1 MDSPYAGARTGA
13 CCDVGRRRSD
23 LAPCADL
30 APFRNT
36 VVSARLDGVARPLI
50 MAVDPDPEAL
60 SRTEGEL
67 SRRFGADYTVRAE
80 TSARDALRH
89 LERAAETG
97 ELVALVLADT
107 WLPEVSGAE
116 LLARV
121 RTLHPDAGRGLMVP
135 WGAWGHRETTT
146 EILTAMSRG
155 DINYYVL
162 KPWTTPDELFNK
174 TVSEFVQ
181 LWSRSVAGAEREVV
195 VVGEARDRRGHQVR
209 SFLTRNGIPH
219 AFLERGTPAGTEA
232 LKHAGVPDPESATGP
247 LTVWMPAIGGAVLH
261 DPTDAEL
268 GEAWGLHTTLA
279 PADRDVDLVVIGAGP
294 AGLASAVSGSSEGL
308 SVLCLEHQA
317 LGGQAGTSS
326 LIRNYLGFA
335 RGLGGTEL
343 TQRGFQQAWVFGTS
357 FVITRPVTA
366 LQADESG
373 FVVEVEGEGSVRSRA
388 VVLATGVA
396 YRRLPVE
403 TLDRLQGTGVYYG
416 ANVSEAQGLKGGH
429 TMVVGGGNSAGQAAL
444 HLQRYAAH
452 VDIVIRGA
460 DLAATMSQY
469 LIDEITSSERIT
481 VLADSEVVAAS
492 GEDWLESVTLRQRT
506 SGEETVHPVQGL
518 FVMIGAEP
526 HTQWLPEQVTLDK
539 RGFVETGVEHGE
551 DRPHLSYET
560 SIPGL
565 FAVGDVRSG
574 SVKRVA
580 AAVGEGSVVVA
591 QIHQYL
597 ALSGPGQR

>member
-1 MDSPYAGARTGA
+1 MD
-13 CCDVGRRRSD
+13 
-23 LAPCADL
+23 
-30 APFRNT
+30 
-36 VVSARLDGVARPLI
+36 ARLGAVARPLI
-50 MAVDPDPEAL
+50 MAVDPEPEAL

-80 TSARDALRH
+80 TSADDALRH

-97 ELVALVLADT
+97 EPVALVLADT
-107 WLPEVSGAE
+107 WLPEIPGAE

-146 EILTAMSRG
+146 QILTAMSRG

-195 VVGEARDRRGHQVR
+195 VVGEPRDRRGHQVR

-219 AFLERGTPAGTEA
+219 AFLERGTPAGAEA
-232 LKHAGVPDPESATGP
+232 LGRSGVPDPESVTGP
-247 LTVWMPAIGGAVLH
+247 LTVWMPAIGGTVLQ

-279 PADRDVDLVVIGAGP
+279 PGDRDVDLVVIGAGP
-294 AGLASAVSGSSEGL
+294 AGLASAVSASSEGL
-308 SVLCLEHQA
+308 SVLCLEHLA

-366 LQADESG
+366 LQTDDVG
-373 FVVEVEGEGSVRSRA
+373 FLVEVEGEGPVRSRA

-403 TLDRLQGTGVYYG
+403 ALDRLQGTGVYYG
-416 ANVSEAQGLKGGH
+416 ANVSEAQGLKGAR

-444 HLQRYAAH
+444 HLQRYAAQ
-452 VDIVIRGA
+452 VAIVIRGP
-460 DLAATMSQY
+460 DLSATMSQY
-469 LIDEITSSERIT
+469 LIDEINSSDRIT
-481 VLADSEVVAAS
+481 VLADSEVVAAT
-492 GEDWLESVTLRQRT
+492 GEEWLESVTLRQRT

-526 HTQWLPEQVTLDK
+526 HTQWLPEEVTLDT
-539 RGFVETGVEHGE
+539 RGFVATGVEHGP

-560 SIPGL
+560 SVPGL

-597 ALSGPGQR
+597 ALSGPGPR

>member
-1 MDSPYAGARTGA
+1 
-13 CCDVGRRRSD
+13 
-23 LAPCADL
+23 
-30 APFRNT
+30 
-36 VVSARLDGVARPLI
+36 
-50 MAVDPDPEAL
+50 MAVDPEPEAL

-80 TSARDALRH
+80 TSAGDALRH

-97 ELVALVLADT
+97 EPVALVLADA
-107 WLPEVSGAE
+107 WLPEISGAE

-135 WGAWGHRETTT
+135 WGAWGHRDTTT
-146 EILTAMSRG
+146 QILTAMSRG

-232 LKHAGVPDPESATGP
+232 LRRSGVPDPESVSGP
-247 LTVWMPAIGGAVLH
+247 LTVWMPAIGGAVLQ

-279 PADRDVDLVVIGAGP
+279 PDDRDVDLVVVGAGP
-294 AGLASAVSGSSEGL
+294 AGLAAAVSASSEGL
-308 SVLCLEHQA
+308 SVLCLEHLA

-366 LQADESG
+366 LQADASG
-373 FVVEVEGEGSVRSRA
+373 FLVEVEGEGTVRSRA

-396 YRRLPVE
+396 YRRLPVDA
-403 TLDRLQGTGVYYG
+403 LDRLQGTGVYYG
-416 ANVSEAQGLKGGH
+416 ANVSEAQGLKEAR

-452 VDIVIRGA
+452 VAIVIRGA
-460 DLAATMSQY
+460 DLSATMSQY
-469 LIDEITSSERIT
+469 LIDEINSSERIT
-481 VLADSEVVAAS
+481 VLADSEVVEAT
-492 GEDWLESVTLRQRT
+492 GEEWLETVTLRQRA
-506 SGEETVHPVQGL
+506 SGEETVHPVQGI

-526 HTQWLPEQVTLDK
+526 HTQWLPEEVILDK
-539 RGFVETGVEHGE
+539 RGFVATGVEHGP

-580 AAVGEGSVVVA
+580 SAVGEGSVVVA

>member
-1 MDSPYAGARTGA
+1 
-13 CCDVGRRRSD
+13 
-23 LAPCADL
+23 
-30 APFRNT
+30 
-36 VVSARLDGVARPLI
+36 
-50 MAVDPDPEAL
+50 MAVDPEPEAL

-80 TSARDALRH
+80 TSAGDALRH

-97 ELVALVLADT
+97 EPVALVLADT
-107 WLPEVSGAE
+107 WLPEISGAE

-146 EILTAMSRG
+146 QILTAMSRG

-195 VVGEARDRRGHQVR
+195 VVGEPRDRRGHQVR

-232 LKHAGVPDPESATGP
+232 LRRSGVPDPESATGP
-247 LTVWMPAIGGAVLH
+247 LTVWMPAIGGTVLQ

-279 PADRDVDLVVIGAGP
+279 PGDRDVDLVVIGAGP
-294 AGLASAVSGSSEGL
+294 AGLASAVSASSEGL
-308 SVLCLEHQA
+308 SVLCLEHLA

-366 LQADESG
+366 LQADDAG
-373 FVVEVEGEGSVRSRA
+373 FLVEVEGEGSVRSRA

-403 TLDRLQGTGVYYG
+403 ALDRLQGTGVYYG
-416 ANVSEAQGLKGGH
+416 ANVSEAQGLKGTR

-452 VDIVIRGA
+452 VAIVIRGP
-460 DLAATMSQY
+460 DLSATMSQY
-469 LIDEITSSERIT
+469 LIDEINSSDRIT
-481 VLADSEVVAAS
+481 VLADSEVIAAT
-492 GEDWLESVTLRQRT
+492 GEEWLESVTLRQRT

-526 HTQWLPEQVTLDK
+526 HTQWLPEEVTLDR
-539 RGFVETGVEHGE
+539 RGFVATGIEHGP

-560 SIPGL
+560 SVPGL

-580 AAVGEGSVVVA
+580 SAVGEGSVVVA

-597 ALSGPGQR
+597 ALSGPVPR